1 MLTRMLVLDFRA
13 KDVWKSGEMT
23 SGHIPVVV
31 FFVCVEFSKY
41 LLIKILK
48 FMRKKHRGN

>member
-23 SGHIPVVV
+23 SGHIPVV
-31 FFVCVEFSKY
+31 FCVEFSKY

-48 FMRKKHRGN
+48 FMRKKRRGN